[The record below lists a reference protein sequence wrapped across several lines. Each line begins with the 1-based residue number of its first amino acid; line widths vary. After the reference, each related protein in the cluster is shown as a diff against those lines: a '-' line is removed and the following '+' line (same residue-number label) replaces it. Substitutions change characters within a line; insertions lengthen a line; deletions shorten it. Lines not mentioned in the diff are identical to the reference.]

1 MLRQRLFVLILL
13 LLFSQGL
20 TAEIAEL
27 TGYKA
32 PDQGEIG
39 HVEVQLRIPDGH
51 YQSGDPEFFGMSLS
65 ENSAYRLGE
74 ISYSASSTESDPE
87 TAEVKYRGTVSLSA
101 PLYGDE
107 GGAAPEELRVFYQL
121 CQDDGLCLFPEE
133 EVFTLN
139 AEASG
144 ERIPE
149 KTTGEAGAFG
159 GILFYL
165 LLAFI
170 GGLLLNVMPCVLPVL
185 SIKALGLLRQSD
197 ENRRKIRNHAL
208 SFGAGVV
215 LSLLVMG
222 ILVVLLK
229 SAGEAVGWGF
239 QFQNPYYIFTLI
251 IVLVVF
257 ALSLF
262 DVWIL
267 TFTAGPGMTK
277 TAGGGGYPGSF
288 AGGVFT
294 VLLATPCTAPF
305 LGTALGFAFSQSG
318 PVILL
323 IFAAVGAGL
332 ALPFTLIGFFP
343 SLIRRLPKPGPW
355 MNGFKEAMGLLLLAT
370 AAWLFGILVKQLGSE
385 HTSLLLFLLLGI
397 TSLVWL
403 WGRFGRPSRRSWFR
417 TLTSLALAAGIA
429 ASLAVLPVSGTTG
442 ENPAVTAAD
451 VPEGWNSFSS
461 EAVGTA
467 RAEGKPV
474 FIQFTADWCL
484 TCKTNQLTVFSRD
497 DVNASFEE
505 LGVVR
510 FYGDYTNR
518 NEEIDKWIKDF
529 NKAGVPV
536 YALYPPGREEPV
548 LLPEILTP
556 AIMINT
562 LKNYLAW

>member
-1 MLRQRLFVLILL
+1 LLILVLL
-13 LLFSQGL
+13 LLLSQGL

-27 TGYKA
+27 SLFQV
-32 PDQGEIG
+32 PENGESGRI
-39 HVEVQLRIPDGH
+39 EVRLRIPEGH
-51 YQSGDPEFFGMSLS
+51 YQGRDPEFFGMKLS
-65 ENSAYRLGE
+65 EESAYSLGE
-74 ISYSASSTESDPE
+74 ISYSASSTDSDPE
-87 TAEVKYRGTVSLSA
+87 TAEVKFRGTVTLSA
-101 PLYGDE
+101 PLYGNE
-107 GGAAPEELRVFYQL
+107 GGSGPGDLKVFYQL

-139 AEASG
+139 TQAAAGSPPDVPAGGSG
-144 ERIPE
+144 S
-149 KTTGEAGAFG
+149 FG

-165 LLAFI
+165 LLAFT

-185 SIKALGLLRQSD
+185 SIKALGLLRQSNED
-197 ENRRKIRNHAL
+197 RKKIRNHAL
-208 SFGAGVV
+208 TFGSGVV
-215 LSLLVMG
+215 LSLLAMG

-277 TAGGGGYPGSF
+277 TASRGGYLGSF
-288 AGGVFT
+288 AGGIFT

-318 PVILL
+318 PTILL
-323 IFAAVGAGL
+323 IFTAVGAGL

-355 MNGFKEAMGLLLLAT
+355 MDGFKEAMGLLLLAT

-385 HTSLLLFLLLGI
+385 HTSLLLFMLLGI

-417 TLTSLALAAGIA
+417 ILTGLALVAGIVVSLA
-429 ASLAVLPVSGTTG
+429 SLPVSGG
-442 ENPAVTAAD
+442 SGDEISAE
-451 VPEGWNSFSS
+451 VPEGWTDFSS
-461 EAVGTA
+461 EAVETA

-497 DVNASFEE
+497 DVNARFKE
-505 LGVVR
+505 LGLVR

-518 NEEIDKWIKDF
+518 NEEIDGWIKRF

-536 YALYPPGREEPV
+536 YALYPPGRNEPV

-556 AIMINT
+556 SLMINT
-562 LKNYLAW
+562 LNNYLAW